1 MLYDM
6 HITVFLVYKGKFG
19 YMYPSGIPYI
29 IQNSISLHILIP
41 PLSSSLCTYTRTM
54 ESQENAE
61 TEENKKPQVY
71 ESEKGFLEHVEDT
84 EDSPIEEVRA
94 IVPK

>member
-1 MLYDM
+1 
-6 HITVFLVYKGKFG
+6 
-19 YMYPSGIPYI
+19 MYPSGIPYI

-61 TEENKKPQVY
+61 IKPENAETEENKKPQVY